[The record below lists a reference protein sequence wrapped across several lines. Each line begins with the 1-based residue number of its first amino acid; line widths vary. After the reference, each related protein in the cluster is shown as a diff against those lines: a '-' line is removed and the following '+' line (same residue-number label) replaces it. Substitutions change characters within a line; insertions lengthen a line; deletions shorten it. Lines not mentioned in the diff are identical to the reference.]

1 MTFNLKALGSKLSRY
16 RNQFQ
21 YSLSDISIATG
32 ILEEKLFQLENGE
45 CRPSGDEILI
55 LADFYKCDYKFFLSN
70 EKLASFEQ
78 TETLFRRFGSDF
90 SKKDRWAVQECLFL
104 AECEAYLEKRLNKQ
118 KAPPFSFQKVG
129 DYYKGHGNLA
139 AKNLRQ
145 HLGYS
150 EKEVSMNIYK
160 DMRNIGIRV
169 FRRKLE
175 NSNISGLYI
184 KHPVAGKCVLINYD
198 EDTYRQRFT
207 AAHEAAH
214 TILDEDEDVL
224 VSFPKNKGDYK
235 EVRANAFASA
245 YLMPLD
251 AISKIPNCDQWTNE
265 KAIEWANKFKVS
277 TSALAIA
284 LKNNN
289 LIDRNNY
296 QIIKESKVPRQ
307 DKKDPELSDSLSP
320 LSKNRKQH
328 LLERGLSDYYVGLCF
343 EGYRANI
350 VAASRLTEMF
360 LLESDGQLRGVSV
373 MYGASI

>member
-32 ILEEKLFQLENGE
+32 ILEEKLYQLENGE

-90 SKKDRWAVQECLFL
+90 SKNDRWSVQECMFL
-104 AECEAYLEKRLNKQ
+104 AECEAYLESKLNK
-118 KAPPFSFQKVG
+118 KKTPPFIFQKVG
-129 DYYKGHGNLA
+129 DYYKEHGNSA
-139 AKNLRQ
+139 AKNLRK

-150 EKEVSMNIYK
+150 EKEVSMNIYN
-160 DMRNIGIRV
+160 DMRNIGIKV

-224 VSFPKNKGDYK
+224 VSFPQNKGDYK

-251 AISKIPNCDQWTNE
+251 VISKIPNCDQWTNE

-277 TSALAIA
+277 TFALAIA
-284 LKNNN
+284 LKSNKLVDTNNF
-289 LIDRNNY
+289 
-296 QIIKESKVPRQ
+296 QIIKGSKVPRQ

-320 LSKNRKQH
+320 SSKIRKQH

-350 VAASRLTEMF
+350 ISASRLTEMF
-360 LLESDGQLRGVSV
+360 LLESDRQLREFSV
-373 MYGASI
+373 MYGVSI